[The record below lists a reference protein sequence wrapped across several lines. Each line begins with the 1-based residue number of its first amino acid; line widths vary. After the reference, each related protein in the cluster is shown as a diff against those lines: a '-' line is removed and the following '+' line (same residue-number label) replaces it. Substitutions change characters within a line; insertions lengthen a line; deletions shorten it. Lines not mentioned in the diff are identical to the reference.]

1 MTADLFKTVLVPI
14 ADPDDARRTAR
25 ALKPHLNT
33 DSAVIVTHVVPKG
46 GGVPDKASV
55 EQREEYAEAAYEGF
69 RDEFGADVGELTP
82 LTLYG
87 RDVAETIA
95 DGAIEAGA
103 TAIAFVPREASRWAK
118 LLSGDV
124 SERLVMGSDV
134 PVVAL
139 PGGAESGTREE

>member
-1 MTADLFKTVLVPI
+1 MSTDLFETVVVPI

-25 ALKPHLNT
+25 AINPYLSA
-33 DSAVIVTHVVPKG
+33 DSVVIVTHVVPKG

-55 EQREEYAEAAYEGF
+55 EQREEYAERAYEEF
-69 RDEFGADVGELTP
+69 FDEFGSAVDEVTP

-87 RDVAETIA
+87 RNVAETIA

-103 TAIAFVPREASRWAK
+103 TAIVFVPREASRWAK

-124 SERLVMGSDV
+124 SERLISGSDV

-139 PGGAESGTREE
+139 PGDEEDGD